1 MAGSVGAMELSAL
14 SREFENA
21 CKSGSAEAVERLAFE
36 LSAASAKVTK
46 ALAARLEGS
55 PNQDSAA
62 TAGQS
67 G

>member
-21 CKSGSAEAVERLAFE
+21 CKSGNAEAVERLAFE